1 MLIRKPEGWE
11 IPEREVTPE
20 AVYWNRRQIL
30 QSAGLLASSS
40 LVGQPKP
47 LYPAVKN
54 EEFTVPAA
62 PLTPD
67 WAASGY
73 NNFYEFDPNGKE
85 TVKDLVDKFVISP
98 WQIQVSGLVK
108 EPKMY
113 DLDDLLKKLPLQER
127 VYRFRCVERWAMV
140 VPWTGF
146 PLASLIKLLEPKANA
161 KYLRFVTASR
171 PNEMPGMK
179 KAPYPWPYFEGL
191 RMDEAMH
198 PLTMVVTGMY
208 GKPLPKQNGAPV
220 RIVTPWKYG
229 YKSIKSIVNIEFRT
243 SEPPTFWNKL
253 ISSEYGFY
261 SNVEPKKTHPRWS
274 QAVEQM
280 IPTMERRP
288 TMQYNGYEK
297 FVAGMYNGKEF

>member
-30 QSAGLLASSS
+30 QSAGFLAASS

-108 EPKMY
+108 EPQMY
-113 DLDDLLKKLPLQER
+113 DLDDLLKSCRCRNAFIDSGVWNAGRWWCRGPG
-127 VYRFRCVERWAMV
+127 FRW
-140 VPWTGF
+140 
-146 PLASLIKLLEPKANA
+146 L
-161 KYLRFVTASR
+161 
-171 PNEMPGMK
+171 
-179 KAPYPWPYFEGL
+179 
-191 RMDEAMH
+191 H
-198 PLTMVVTGMY
+198 
-208 GKPLPKQNGAPV
+208 
-220 RIVTPWKYG
+220 
-229 YKSIKSIVNIEFRT
+229 
-243 SEPPTFWNKL
+243 
-253 ISSEYGFY
+253 
-261 SNVEPKKTHPRWS
+261 
-274 QAVEQM
+274 
-280 IPTMERRP
+280 
-288 TMQYNGYEK
+288 
-297 FVAGMYNGKEF
+297 